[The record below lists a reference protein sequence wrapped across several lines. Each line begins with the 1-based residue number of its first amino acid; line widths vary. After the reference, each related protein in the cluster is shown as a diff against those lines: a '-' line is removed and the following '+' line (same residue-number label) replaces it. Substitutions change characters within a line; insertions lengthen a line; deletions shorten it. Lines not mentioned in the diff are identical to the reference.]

1 MRSLSSC
8 FPTPSLKRSSRSFTV
23 SFERSSFAVSKMMC
37 PLFIMKVRFPSSRA
51 DCMLCVIIMQVKWC
65 SAIIDLVRFSTFS
78 AVQDQELQYAHQ
90 EAAALAVDGRHYKSK
105 SLTLSAREKSDRL
118 MHAIFKSHI
127 QRTELFTKQ
136 FLFFFAY
143 VREPAAFGTCE
154 SHIFFNGHAR
164 SSAAHGI
171 LKQMTDFFL
180 LVYSLAEVLYPRRQE

>member
-1 MRSLSSC
+1 
-8 FPTPSLKRSSRSFTV
+8 
-23 SFERSSFAVSKMMC
+23 
-37 PLFIMKVRFPSSRA
+37 
-51 DCMLCVIIMQVKWC
+51 MLIKKQQLW
-65 SAIIDLVRFSTFS
+65 R
-78 AVQDQELQYAHQ
+78 
-90 EAAALAVDGRHYKSK
+90 VDGRHYKSK

-171 LKQMTDFFL
+171 LKQMTDFFCSYIVWL
-180 LVYSLAEVLYPRRQE
+180 KCYILAVKNDLSLISVEGTADCIKQRRFTSTVCTDDGNKIAFI